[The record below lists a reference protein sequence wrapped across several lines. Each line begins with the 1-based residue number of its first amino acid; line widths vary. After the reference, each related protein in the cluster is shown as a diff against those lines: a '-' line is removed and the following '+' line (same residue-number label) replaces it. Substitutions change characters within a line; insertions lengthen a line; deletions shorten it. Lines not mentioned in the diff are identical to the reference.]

1 MRVIVCGFSTLAD
14 SCFRSHLAP
23 VITSQGAQSRV
34 PTHVIYIKIATKGTT
49 LTTKQSAFCAF
60 VARGDTQTDAYI
72 KAYETSGSNRKSA
85 SNEATKLCKMD
96 KIKHR
101 IQELKEENSVGR
113 KEQDKLSK
121 AWIIDSLRAEASD
134 ESNAPSV
141 RVRALEILAK
151 TEKLF
156 DDSTSV
162 NIVHRSSDEIY
173 KELQEALS
181 GFDLE
186 MN

>member
-1 MRVIVCGFSTLAD
+1 MVKSKNEGSTLT
-14 SCFRSHLAP
+14 P
-23 VITSQGAQSRV
+23 KMV
-34 PTHVIYIKIATKGTT
+34 
-49 LTTKQSAFCAF
+49 AF
-60 VARGDTQTDAYI
+60 VDFVIRGESMTEAYI
-72 KAYETSGSNRKSA
+72 KAYNWKGKSRDAVRQEA
-85 SNEATKLCKMD
+85 SHLMKKPHVKAHYEQLKSD
-96 KIKHR
+96 KSSIKKSH
-101 IQELKEENSVGR
+101 K
-113 KEQDKLSK
+113 KLSK
-121 AWIIDSLRAEASD
+121 EWIITKLRQEADDS
-134 ESNAPSV
+134 SNAPSV

-181 GFDLE
+181 GFDLD

>member
-1 MRVIVCGFSTLAD
+1 M
-14 SCFRSHLAP
+14 
-23 VITSQGAQSRV
+23 
-34 PTHVIYIKIATKGTT
+34 TKGTT

-60 VARGDTQTDAYI
+60 VARGETQTDAYI
-72 KAYETSGSNRKSA
+72 KAYETSGNNRKSA
-85 SNEATKLCKMD
+85 S
-96 KIKHR
+96 
-101 IQELKEENSVGR
+101 

-173 KELQEALS
+173 KELQEALD
-181 GFDLE
+181 GLDME

>member
-1 MRVIVCGFSTLAD
+1 M
-14 SCFRSHLAP
+14 
-23 VITSQGAQSRV
+23 
-34 PTHVIYIKIATKGTT
+34 TKGIT

-60 VARGDTQTDAYI
+60 VARGETQTDAYI

-101 IQELKEENSVGR
+101 IQEIKEENSVGK

>member
-1 MRVIVCGFSTLAD
+1 M
-14 SCFRSHLAP
+14 
-23 VITSQGAQSRV
+23 
-34 PTHVIYIKIATKGTT
+34 TKGTT
-49 LTTKQSAFCAF
+49 LTPKQSAFCAF

-72 KAYETSGSNRKSA
+72 KAYDVRGGSRKNA
-85 SNEATKLCKMD
+85 SNEATKLCKME
-96 KIKHR
+96 KIRSR
-101 IQELKEENSVGR
+101 IQELKDDSAVAKR
-113 KEQDKLSK
+113 EQKKLSK
-121 AWIIDSLRAEASD
+121 AWIIQSLQAEASN
-134 ESNAPSV
+134 EENAPSV

-181 GFDLE
+181 GFDLD